1 MISIEMSQCQFN
13 KVAEVIKNDH
23 PEATLVFS
31 ESEASESK
39 GHIHTSQIDA
49 DFEYRPRDNNE
60 GTLVFENEQKHGMY
74 KMVSD
79 DTIGAH
85 LNKLLGGIVCDEP
98 VQETATEEINRGG
111 DGFAEGNT
119 PSGVPIPTSTNS
131 FVKPT
136 IQTGASS

>member
-1 MISIEMSQCQFN
+1 MSQCQFN

-85 LNKLLGGIVCDEP
+85 LNKLLGGIVCDAVE
-98 VQETATEEINRGG
+98 VESTTSNTSHEEAGEALDTTKLDIK
-111 DGFAEGNT
+111 AAIPNT
-119 PSGVPIPTSTNS
+119 

>member
-23 PEATLVFS
+23 PEASLTFV
-31 ESEASESK
+31 ESAENESK

-49 DFEYRPRDNNE
+49 DFEYRPRGADA

-79 DTIGAH
+79 DTIGTH
-85 LNKLLGGIVCDEP
+85 LNKLLGGIVCDQPEAEP
-98 VQETATEEINRGG
+98 ERLQGVDCPQCKNEEKHTH
-111 DGFAEGNT
+111 T
-119 PSGVPIPTSTNS
+119 PLPASITNL

-136 IQTGASS
+136 IQA